1 MIRKYIR
8 VDARPETLRDLFR
21 EVEQWPSWMPSI
33 ESVEVLERSDNRAVA
48 LVRQRLAGRV
58 STQKLELLFEA
69 QGHTE
74 TQLSG
79 RLKHW
84 KAVWR
89 FVEPPTGKGTVVSTH
104 VEIGLGASRFFVPM
118 SVVQRMIDN
127 LHALIVSRAEARAR
141 RREAKRMSTVWGILP
156 GQKLSVRI
164 YETPTELE
172 VWLGDRRFVL
182 PAAE

>member
-1 MIRKYIR
+1 VIRKYAR
-8 VDARPETLRDLFR
+8 VDVRPETLRDLFR
-21 EVEQWPSWMPSI
+21 EVEKWPSWMPSI
-33 ESVEVLERSDNRAVA
+33 ESLEVLERSDDRAVVV
-48 LVRQRLAGRV
+48 VRQRLAGRV
-58 STQKLELLFEA
+58 STQKLELQFEA

-84 KAVWR
+84 RAVWR
-89 FVEPPTGKGTVVSTH
+89 FVEPPTGRGTVVSTH
-104 VEIGLGASRFFVPM
+104 VEIALGAVRFFVPKR
-118 SVVQRMIDN
+118 VVQRMIDN

-141 RREAKRMSTVWGILP
+141 RREARRMPTVWGVLP
-156 GQKLSVRI
+156 GQKLSIRI

-172 VWLGDRRFVL
+172 VWLGDRRFVV